1 MKIFRMAFHRRCQPC
16 QLLQSSDQ
24 RDDML
29 WYTIFIFSVFTV
41 NVLDL
46 EITTSFMSGLLDRDT
61 YDYQEAALGHEDLPI
76 NITWCS

>member
-1 MKIFRMAFHRRCQPC
+1 
-16 QLLQSSDQ
+16 
-24 RDDML
+24 ML